1 MVCINLVKVNFTF
14 NTDVPSWI
22 TRFFEAHKVH
32 KVHKAQLHFG
42 YHPKAQLTL
51 NSKSKI
57 ERLKLSARFDRKISR
72 TAQKQNTI

>member
-22 TRFFEAHKVH
+22 TRFFEAHK
-32 KVHKAQLHFG
+32 AQLHFG

-57 ERLKLSARFDRKISR
+57 EGLKLSARFDRNISR
-72 TAQKQNTI
+72 TTQKQNTI

>member
-22 TRFFEAHKVH
+22 TRFFEAHKAH
-32 KVHKAQLHFG
+32 KVHLHFG

-57 ERLKLSARFDRKISR
+57 EGLKLSALFDRNISR
-72 TAQKQNTI
+72 TTQKQNTI